1 MLQNPDAKADEVF
14 VRCKP
19 GLAVDSSHSTV
30 TLADNRSV
38 KVPTADIFAANP
50 DGLVTPDNT
59 MLIHLSEPTILA
71 NVRSR
76 FESKDIYTLTGSI
89 LLAMNPF
96 EKLPIYTEATM
107 SNYKGKRL
115 GAELPHIYGTAEA
128 AYQMLAKVRS
138 PLVGHAIVATLQWGR
153 RVWRG

>member
-1 MLQNPDAKADEVF
+1 MDQGLHPTYARRGAPITPLCTCVLQNPDAKADEVF

-59 MLIHLSEPTILA
+59 MLIHLSEPTNL
-71 NVRSR
+71 
-76 FESKDIYTLTGSI
+76 D
-89 LLAMNPF
+89 
-96 EKLPIYTEATM
+96 
-107 SNYKGKRL
+107 RL
-115 GAELPHIYGTAEA
+115 DPASDEPLRKAPH
-128 AYQMLAKVRS
+128 L
-138 PLVGHAIVATLQWGR
+138 H
-153 RVWRG
+153 